1 MLSFILTP
9 LSEREAEETILQ
21 EQLRGT
27 DVLSRHHQSVRQR
40 VRVREQPQLDD
51 PLLSKIPGSKLITKY
66 LP

>member
-1 MLSFILTP
+1 MLSFILTL

-27 DVLSRHHQSVRQR
+27 DVLSRQHQNVRQR
-40 VRVREQPQLDD
+40 VSVRKQPQLDG
-51 PLLSKIPGSKLITKY
+51 PLLGKIPGSKLITKY